1 MSAQSDSPFAKWMVL
16 LLLGPH
22 SIVQS
27 SILFCLLLPQNYT
40 PFPTLTVIYESWDS
54 RTSYLCSLI
63 HPGCGCFMVVY
74 MGRPQHN
81 AKGLLFLFIPVNQS
95 RILQDLS
102 RLFLATF
109 QWQCLIVCKKY
120 FVLTVTESDNFY

>member
-1 MSAQSDSPFAKWMVL
+1 MSAQSDSPFATWMVL

-22 SIVQS
+22 SVVQL

-40 PFPTLTVIYESWDS
+40 LFPTLTVIYESWDT
-54 RTSYLCSLI
+54 RTSYLRSLI

-81 AKGLLFLFIPVNQS
+81 AKGLLVLFIPVNQS
-95 RILQDLS
+95 RILQDFS
-102 RLFLATF
+102 PLFLATF
-109 QWQCLIVCKKY
+109 QSQYLMVCKNY
-120 FVLTVTESDNFY
+120 YTPAQRS